1 MISRK
6 PDRVAIIGAGVSGI
20 AAARQA
26 IAYGFDPIVFEKSPN
41 LGGIWNYS
49 DDPDVRS
56 VSFSTT
62 SLTSKELMAFSEFP
76 PPEKFGIFMHHT
88 EILEYLNLYVDNFKL
103 RHLIKFSTEVIAVN
117 RADDWKDSGHWIVTT
132 KDGSGNQETEIFGA
146 VLLCTGMHSKPA
158 RPFEYRMETA
168 FQGKISH
175 SSNFKSSDGYKDK
188 TVVLVGFGNS
198 AVQCAC
204 DLVPIAKKVYISTRR
219 GSWLYPATTTTN
231 EPWDISHNSRI
242 HYFGRK
248 FIPKYIRNWLWEIS
262 INERFDHVSA
272 GIEPDHR
279 FLAAN
284 YTFAKNGFLDYLNAK
299 RIEIVQN
306 LLSFTETG
314 VELVDK
320 RVIEHVDEVGFCG

>member
-20 AAARQA
+20 AAASLYMSKQNLNIRFYYKTGAHFRSRFGGGAKRNSAKKWERKQA
-26 IAYGFDPIVFEKSPN
+26 IAYGFDPIIFEKSPN

-132 KDGSGNQETEIFGA
+132 KDG
-146 VLLCTGMHSKPA
+146 
-158 RPFEYRMETA
+158 
-168 FQGKISH
+168 
-175 SSNFKSSDGYKDK
+175 
-188 TVVLVGFGNS
+188 
-198 AVQCAC
+198 
-204 DLVPIAKKVYISTRR
+204 
-219 GSWLYPATTTTN
+219 
-231 EPWDISHNSRI
+231 
-242 HYFGRK
+242 
-248 FIPKYIRNWLWEIS
+248 
-262 INERFDHVSA
+262 
-272 GIEPDHR
+272 
-279 FLAAN
+279 
-284 YTFAKNGFLDYLNAK
+284 
-299 RIEIVQN
+299 
-306 LLSFTETG
+306 
-314 VELVDK
+314 
-320 RVIEHVDEVGFCG
+320 